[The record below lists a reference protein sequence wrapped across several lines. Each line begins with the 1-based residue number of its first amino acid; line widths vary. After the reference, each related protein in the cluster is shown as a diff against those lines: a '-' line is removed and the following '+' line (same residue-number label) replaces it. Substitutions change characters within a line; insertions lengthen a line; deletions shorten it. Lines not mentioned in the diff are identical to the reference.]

1 MKKILLLI
9 TALLISTSVNAQETK
24 KNWIKV
30 SDDTIIYWLNDDNN
44 IGILENTIIHN
55 EKKEGKYRGGIEGT
69 LGEVIVLKNEY
80 FFVPLMIAMMGDDEC
95 SGFPFNKDGGL
106 IFYLYPNKKLYK
118 ILPYKKLGDDSLSG
132 LIAMYLCHTA
142 NS

>member
-55 EKKEGKYRGGIEGT
+55 EKK
-69 LGEVIVLKNEY
+69 
-80 FFVPLMIAMMGDDEC
+80 
-95 SGFPFNKDGGL
+95 
-106 IFYLYPNKKLYK
+106 
-118 ILPYKKLGDDSLSG
+118 
-132 LIAMYLCHTA
+132 H
-142 NS
+142 